1 LICAHQKIIPAG
13 ALYQVTDVTGN
24 SFLTLKQSTMKQ
36 KLTAKLYAFIM
47 LLMLVPALG
56 MAQTKNLLST
66 HRIFPKVDKV
76 LEFEK
81 AIAAHAQKYHSGT
94 AHWRVFA
101 IQSGPDA
108 GGFHITEGPTSWE
121 AEDARGDLGADHK
134 LDWNKNV
141 AIYLTDRQSVGYS
154 VYVDSL
160 STVAL
165 GDFSDKINIAH
176 IYPKIGQGDNVVNII
191 KKLKKNWIAAGVT
204 VAVYVASSSGPGQYT
219 LVTRYKQGLKERAA
233 GFRKPF
239 KESYESVNGEGSY
252 AQYLKDVA
260 EYVNESWS
268 ELLFL
273 RADLSS
279 K

>member
-1 LICAHQKIIPAG
+1 MNKNFLFKTKMFLLLCMLIPFAG
-13 ALYQVTDVTGN
+13 I
-24 SFLTLKQSTMKQ
+24 S
-36 KLTAKLYAFIM
+36 
-47 LLMLVPALG
+47 
-56 MAQTKNLLST
+56 QTKNLIST
-66 HRIFPKVDKV
+66 NRVFPKVDKV

-81 AIAAHAQKYHSGT
+81 ALAAHAQKYHTGT
-94 AHWRVFA
+94 V
-101 IQSGPDA
+101 
-108 GGFHITEGPTSWE
+108 
-121 AEDARGDLGADHK
+121 RGNLGADHN

-141 AIYLTDRQSVGYS
+141 AIYLTERGSTGYS
-154 VYVDSL
+154 VYQDSL

-176 IYPKIGQGDNVVNII
+176 IYPKVGKGDNVVSII
-191 KKLKKNWIAAGVT
+191 KKLKKTWMAAGVT
-204 VAVYVASSSGPGQYT
+204 VAVYVASSSGKAQYT

-239 KESYESVNGEGSY
+239 KETYEAVHGEGSY

-260 EYVNESWS
+260 EYIDESWS
-268 ELLFL
+268 ELLFM

>member
-1 LICAHQKIIPAG
+1 MIKNLLLKTKMFFLLCMLIPFAG
-13 ALYQVTDVTGN
+13 M
-24 SFLTLKQSTMKQ
+24 S
-36 KLTAKLYAFIM
+36 
-47 LLMLVPALG
+47 
-56 MAQTKNLLST
+56 QTKNLIST
-66 HRIFPKVDKV
+66 NRVFPKVDKV

-108 GGFHITEGPTSWE
+108 GGYHITEGPTSWE
-121 AEDARGDLGADHK
+121 AEDVRGNLGNEHN
-134 LDWNKNV
+134 LDWNKSV
-141 AIYLTDRQSVGYS
+141 AIYLTERGSTGYS
-154 VYVDSL
+154 VYQDSL

-165 GDFSDKINIAH
+165 GDFSDKINITH
-176 IYPKIGQGDNVVNII
+176 LYPKMGKGDNVVSMI
-191 KKLKKNWIAAGVT
+191 KKLKKNWVAAGVT
-204 VAVYVASSSGPGQYT
+204 VAVYTASSSGKAQYT

-239 KESYESVNGEGSY
+239 KETYESVNGEGSY
-252 AQYLKDVA
+252 AQFQNDLAD
-260 EYVNESWS
+260 YVDETWS

>member
-1 LICAHQKIIPAG
+1 MNKNFISKAKTFFLLCMLIPFAG
-13 ALYQVTDVTGN
+13 I
-24 SFLTLKQSTMKQ
+24 S
-36 KLTAKLYAFIM
+36 
-47 LLMLVPALG
+47 
-56 MAQTKNLLST
+56 QTKNLIST
-66 HRIFPKVDKV
+66 HRVFPKVDKV

-81 AIAAHAQKYHSGT
+81 AIAAHAQKYHSGN
-94 AHWRVFA
+94 AFWRVFA

-121 AEDARGDLGADHK
+121 AEDARGDLGAEHK

-154 VYVDSL
+154 IYIDSL

-165 GDFSDKINIAH
+165 GDFSEKINISH
-176 IYPKIGQGDNVVNII
+176 IYPKIGHSDDVVNII
-191 KKLKKNWIAAGVT
+191 KRLKKAWASVGIT
-204 VAVYVASSSGPGQYT
+204 VAVYAANSSGKAQYT
-219 LVTRYKQGLKERAA
+219 LTTRYKQGLKEKAS

-239 KESYESVNGEGSY
+239 KEYYEAANGDGSY

-260 EYVNESWS
+260 EYIDESWS
-268 ELLFL
+268 ELLFM
-273 RADLSS
+273 RPDLGS